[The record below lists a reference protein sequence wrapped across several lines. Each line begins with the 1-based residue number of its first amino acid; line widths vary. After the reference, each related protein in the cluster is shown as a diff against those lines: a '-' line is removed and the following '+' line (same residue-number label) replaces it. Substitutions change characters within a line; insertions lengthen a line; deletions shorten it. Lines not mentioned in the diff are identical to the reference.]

1 MIKIYYI
8 DNDGYHEYG
17 NYAYMIDGDAVPDNY
32 VVEQPPAGYLKPRYV
47 GGEWIDEAALPIE
60 ERPPVPKTIE
70 ERLDEIEA
78 RLDALE
84 GN

>member
-32 VVEQPPAGYLKPRYV
+32 VVEQPPAGYSLA
-47 GGEWIDEAALPIE
+47 GAFI
-60 ERPPVPKTIE
+60 
-70 ERLDEIEA
+70 
-78 RLDALE
+78 
-84 GN
+84 